1 MGVKSQAEHSCKPG
15 TVFWSW
21 SPRSGQTRTDRPV
34 ILKVSPS
41 SVFTGALRVLHGTL
55 VLKHSLVQG
64 GDPWSGVQTAGP
76 LCTSLARHPVPH
88 TDPLWVL
95 PLVSGS
101 PRVGAVEVMG
111 EVPGTQKEDRLL
123 SSGLRSLP
131 MSTPGRPCSAH
142 HSPSHAGGGRL
153 PGPSC
158 NSVAPFSR
166 TAVHGNSIW
175 LCIQAMRDAILLW
188 VLVI

>member
-1 MGVKSQAEHSCKPG
+1 MC
-15 TVFWSW
+15 
-21 SPRSGQTRTDRPV
+21 GQMLTDRPV

-41 SVFTGALRVLHGTL
+41 FVFTGALRVLHGTL

-158 NSVAPFSR
+158 NSVAPFSM